1 MERNRSK
8 KEFSGGG
15 GGGHSDIEYGEVGDK
30 GRVVIQ
36 VMESKLRRDEL
47 EVETKNPSQELDAIM
62 SLSISTEKCSTP
74 VVAGKAGSN
83 RIVRES
89 SIALDLEAD
98 LGSRA
103 QSLNDSARGLNFFL
117 FSLVEDDKE
126 NYGAEWRT
134 SEKITVSMCFFLH
147 AVFWA
152 ALYFNDNRMSS
163 KKENQEWWT
172 RLIFH
177 QTVQVTC
184 WSFFG
189 YLVQCHGL
197 KVGYA
202 RKLCHFVLFFM
213 PLLIM
218 ALFGSYHNTFL
229 DFTWLVCAS
238 LFVFYLFIKP
248 IRRLFPVPVLLMF
261 KCIDRPEVSP

>member
-1 MERNRSK
+1 MSFSRS
-8 KEFSGGG
+8 
-15 GGGHSDIEYGEVGDK
+15 
-30 GRVVIQ
+30 
-36 VMESKLRRDEL
+36 
-47 EVETKNPSQELDAIM
+47 N
-62 SLSISTEKCSTP
+62 EKCSAP
-74 VVAGKAGSN
+74 VVAGEAGSN
-83 RIVRES
+83 SIVRDS
-89 SIALDLEAD
+89 SIVLEVEA
-98 LGSRA
+98 GSVT
-103 QSLNDSARGLNFFL
+103 SSHNLNHSARGLKFFL
-117 FSLVEDDKE
+117 FSLVEDDTE

-152 ALYFNDNRMSS
+152 ALYFSDNRMSS

-177 QTVQVTC
+177 QAVQVTC

-218 ALFGSYHNTFL
+218 ALFGSYQNTFL

-261 KCIDRPEVSP
+261 KCIDRPEVSPKSFFFWTRKIPLRGRWLTIPFRRIARTQCRGWFRNRLPDLFPSA